1 MSAIDCPECEKEL
14 TFDYVTRKYF
24 CKNCGIF
31 VNRDEIVKLRDKKQD
46 EKYKEKELKAQ
57 NDKKKDDVKEDDEKE
72 DDEKKV
78 LTAQEIKD
86 KEKELKAQAEKEKE
100 VRQSNA

>member
-46 EKYKEKELKAQ
+46 EKYKEKENSQRDNDYLKWWLS
-57 NDKKKDDVKEDDEKE
+57 KK
-72 DDEKKV
+72 
-78 LTAQEIKD
+78 
-86 KEKELKAQAEKEKE
+86 
-100 VRQSNA
+100 

>member
-14 TFDYVTRKYF
+14 TFDYATRKYF

-46 EKYKEKELKAQ
+46 EKYKEKENSQRGNDYLKWWLS
-57 NDKKKDDVKEDDEKE
+57 KK
-72 DDEKKV
+72 
-78 LTAQEIKD
+78 
-86 KEKELKAQAEKEKE
+86 
-100 VRQSNA
+100 